1 MARVKYPKQITLS
14 TTHLES
20 LIDVLKDAKK
30 RSEDIYSF
38 EFDYKNSHLGH
49 VDLELISFRAYED
62 DDNYNYYRSYQ
73 LTGSGLLKY
82 ATLVRESKTLKT
94 DNS

>member
-1 MARVKYPKQITLS
+1 MARVKYPRNITLS
-14 TTHLES
+14 TSHLES

-38 EFDYKNSHLGH
+38 EFDYKKSHLGYL
-49 VDLELISFRAYED
+49 DLELVSCRAYED
-62 DDNYNYYRSYQ
+62 DAKYNYYRSYQ
-73 LTGSGLLKY
+73 LNGSGLLEY

>member
-1 MARVKYPKQITLS
+1 MAKVKYPDNITLS
-14 TTHLES
+14 ASHLKS
-20 LIDVLKDAKK
+20 LVDVLEDAKK

-38 EFDYKNSHLGH
+38 EFDYKKSHLGYL
-49 VDLELISFRAYED
+49 DLELVSFRAYED
-62 DDNYNYYRSYQ
+62 DTNYDYYRSYK
-73 LTGSGLLKY
+73 LNGSGLLEY

>member
-20 LIDVLKDAKK
+20 LIDVLKDAKI

-38 EFDYKNSHLGH
+38 EFDYKH

-62 DDNYNYYRSYQ
+62 DDNYSYYRSYQ
-73 LTGSGLLKY
+73 LTGSGCLKY
-82 ATLVRESKTLKT
+82 ATLVREAKTLKT